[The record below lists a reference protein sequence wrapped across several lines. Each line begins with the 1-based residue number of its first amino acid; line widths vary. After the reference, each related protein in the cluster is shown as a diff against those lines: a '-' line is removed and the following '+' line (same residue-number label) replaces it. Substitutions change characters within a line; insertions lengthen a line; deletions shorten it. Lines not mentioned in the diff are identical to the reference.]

1 MKRWVDLPAA
11 DRGSKLPVP
20 GRRSRRRGPVR
31 EGGRC
36 MRLFIAVGFPVEIRR
51 SIAALGSELGRQG
64 VPARW
69 VPYTDMHLTL
79 KFLGEVPAARLD
91 DVAAAMGAVAGVTGP
106 MKLRFERVGAF
117 PSPRRPRVI
126 WVGLES
132 EPRIRLLHD
141 ALDRRMTE
149 FGIPRENRPFRPH
162 VTLGRTSRDAGPGEF
177 VDFERRAR
185 EMCLDAEV
193 EVRGIDLMRS
203 HLEPTGARYER
214 LVSAVFGGA

>member
-1 MKRWVDLPAA
+1 MKRWIDLPAA
-11 DRGSKLPVP
+11 DRGSKLLGP

-31 EGGRC
+31 EGGGS

-51 SIAALGSELGRQG
+51 SIAALGSELGRHG

-69 VPYTDMHLTL
+69 VSYTDMHLTI
-79 KFLGEVPAARLD
+79 KFLGEVPATRLD
-91 DVAAAMGAVAGVTGP
+91 DVAAAMEEVAGVTDP
-106 MKLRFERVGAF
+106 IRLRFERVGAF

-132 EPRIRLLHD
+132 GPRLRLLHD

-162 VTLGRTSRDAGPGEF
+162 VTLGRASRDAGPGEF
-177 VDFERRAR
+177 IDFERRAR
-185 EMCLDAEV
+185 AMYLEAEV
-193 EVRGIDLMRS
+193 DVREIDLMRS
-203 HLEPTGARYER
+203 HREPTGVRYER
-214 LVSAVFGGA
+214 LVSAGFGGV